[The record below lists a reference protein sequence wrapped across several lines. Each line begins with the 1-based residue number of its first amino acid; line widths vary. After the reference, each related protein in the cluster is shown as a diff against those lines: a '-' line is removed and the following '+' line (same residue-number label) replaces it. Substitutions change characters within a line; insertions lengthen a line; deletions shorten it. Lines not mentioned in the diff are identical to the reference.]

1 LQQQDNQRQELI
13 AGDQQAL
20 VQSEM
25 QRPAAVPA
33 GTRYTRT
40 SGRRHAE

>member
-1 LQQQDNQRQELI
+1 LQQQDNQLQELI

-25 QRPAAVPA
+25 QRPAAVPNV
-33 GTRYTRT
+33 G
-40 SGRRHAE
+40 